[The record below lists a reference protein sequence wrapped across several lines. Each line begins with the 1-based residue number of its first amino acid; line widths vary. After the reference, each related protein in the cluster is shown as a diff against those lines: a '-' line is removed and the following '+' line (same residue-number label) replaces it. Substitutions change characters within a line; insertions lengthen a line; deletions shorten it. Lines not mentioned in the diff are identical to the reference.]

1 MRAREFITER
11 KGKISHRHQQATRGL
26 DLFRDRKRT
35 NSDYVLNRVMMAVA
49 SADGSDAPVEMDQQ
63 SWVGTRRSAHPYT
76 EVEQR
81 MLKQAFRA
89 AGAEYKDVNEGDMD
103 SEEMNDVNRV
113 SPVKPF
119 KGYPR

>member
-26 DLFRDRKRT
+26 DLFRDKKRT

-49 SADGSDAPVEMDQQ
+49 SADGSETPIDMDTQ
-63 SWVGTRRSAHPYT
+63 SWIGTRRSAHPYT

-89 AGAEYKDVNEGDMD
+89 AGAEYDDVNNGDMD
-103 SEEMNDVNRV
+103 SEEMKDVNRV
-113 SPVKPF
+113 SPVKAF